1 MLKSGLQTADSV
13 TVYLPKDSVCP
24 ENPSEDMLVEGDCNF
39 DFNNESP
46 KTVSESMKDFRK
58 LFPKFVTVSSVDRKL
73 YGSSSLQHIKV
84 SAK

>member
-13 TVYLPKDSVCP
+13 TVYLPKDSVYP
-24 ENPSEDMLVEGDCNF
+24 ENPSKDMLVEGNCDF
-39 DFNNESP
+39 VFNNESQ
-46 KTVSESMKDFRK
+46 KTVSESMQEFRK

-73 YGSSSLQHIKV
+73 YGSPSLQHVKV